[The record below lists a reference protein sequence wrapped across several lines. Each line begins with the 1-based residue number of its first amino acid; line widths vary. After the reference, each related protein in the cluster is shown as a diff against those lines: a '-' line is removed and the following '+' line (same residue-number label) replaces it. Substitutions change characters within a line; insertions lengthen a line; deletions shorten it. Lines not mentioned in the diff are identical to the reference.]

1 MTQSLPDYAR
11 PRATEAQMRRALG
24 LAASTQARSAPIH
37 TTSATYG
44 SHRQRRRFV
53 RDGDVPVLFI
63 RRNRQPDR
71 ETGTNKRDAAR
82 QAMQFHAATGER
94 SER

>member
-1 MTQSLPDYAR
+1 MTQSVLDDAR
-11 PRATEAQMRRALG
+11 LRATEAQMRRALG

-71 ETGTNKRDAAR
+71 ETGTNKRDPAR
-82 QAMQFHAATGER
+82 QAMQFHAATRELFER
-94 SER
+94 

>member
-1 MTQSLPDYAR
+1 MTQSLPDYER
-11 PRATEAQMRRALG
+11 LRATETQMRRALG
-24 LAASTQARSAPIH
+24 LASTQARSAPIR
-37 TTSATYG
+37 TTSVTDG
-44 SHRQRRRFV
+44 SQRQRFV

-71 ETGTNKRDAAR
+71 GTGTNKRDAAR

>member
-1 MTQSLPDYAR
+1 MDR
-11 PRATEAQMRRALG
+11 IDNG
-24 LAASTQARSAPIH
+24 V
-37 TTSATYG
+37 G
-44 SHRQRRRFV
+44 SFV
-53 RDGDVPVLFI
+53 MGMFRVLFI

-82 QAMQFHAATGER
+82 QAMQFHAATGEL